1 MSKLQEISSPLA
13 AKRDLKGV
21 NFDFTGAHV
30 CYTDA
35 SQGGAASGL
44 NDPVLLKSSEGD
56 AETSL
61 TEEQRELISLIG
73 ETPTTLDK
81 TKGSDNLS
89 KQQENT
95 PIMGDTVSQE
105 DFLALKKE
113 LALEKSLRAIEGL
126 GFDEE
131 VSQKLAETLCNL
143 DSEGLSIVKS
153 ALSVLKGKEAV
164 VPEETELQKSLSE
177 EEGHEGEGEPDSFLE
192 QIKKAKEDKEAK

>member
-1 MSKLQEISSPLA
+1 MSKLESIASIPE
-13 AKRDLKGV
+13 AKRTLQKIS
-21 NFDFTGAHV
+21 FDFSGAHV
-30 CYTDA
+30 AYTDNSA
-35 SQGGAASGL
+35 GGAASGL
-44 NDPVLLKSSEGD
+44 NDPILLKSQNESNLSD
-56 AETSL
+56 
-61 TEEQRELISLIG
+61 EQRELISLIG
-73 ETPTTLDK
+73 EEPTPLDK
-81 TKGSDNLS
+81 SKEADTLS
-89 KQQENT
+89 KQQEQS
-95 PIMGDTVSQE
+95 PIMGEQVSQE

-153 ALSVLKGKEAV
+153 ALSVLKDKEAV

-177 EEGHEGEGEPDSFLE
+177 EEGHEGEGEPESFLE

>member
-1 MSKLQEISSPLA
+1 MSKLQEVSSPLE

-44 NDPVLLKSSEGD
+44 NDPVLLKSSEGG

-95 PIMGDTVSQE
+95 PIMGDQVSQE

-126 GFDEE
+126 GLEDD
-131 VSQKLAETLCNL
+131 VSSKLADALSKLT
-143 DSEGLSIVKS
+143 SEDLSIVKS
-153 ALSVLKGKEAV
+153 AFTLVKGTEV
-164 VPEETELQKSLSE
+164 VVEELTDLQKAALE
-177 EEGHEGEGEPDSFLE
+177 EDGHEGEGGPQSLAE
-192 QIKKAKEDKEAK
+192 QITLAKADKEAK